1 MQQFAGAGCRVAGS
15 STIAG
20 QIGQLRTSVHHSY
33 APLDERVDPGLMARR
48 LPGGEA
54 FHYRRSDH
62 SAEIA
67 DLRTQ
72 VGDGTVLEAL
82 TRAVAADLLQAHDET
97 GISLDDWL
105 SARLLVELLIGKPIL
120 ENEA

>member
-1 MQQFAGAGCRVAGS
+1 
-15 STIAG
+15 
-20 QIGQLRTSVHHSY
+20 
-33 APLDERVDPGLMARR
+33 MAQR

-62 SAEIA
+62 STEISQ
-67 DLRTQ
+67 LRAQ

-82 TRAVAADLLQAHDET
+82 TRAVAADLLQSHDET
-97 GISLDDWL
+97 GISLDEWL

-120 ENEA
+120 ENEV

>member
-1 MQQFAGAGCRVAGS
+1 MIYLQQQTQHARALS
-15 STIAG
+15 
-20 QIGQLRTSVHHSY
+20 LRPWTDRAAAHAMDRGY
-33 APLDERVDPGLMARR
+33 APLHEQEDRGLMARR

-54 FHYRRSDH
+54 FNFRRSDH

-67 DLRTQ
+67 QLRTQ
-72 VGDGTVLEAL
+72 AVDGTALEAL
-82 TRAVAADLLQAHDET
+82 TLAVAADLLEAHDET

-120 ENEA
+120 ENDV